1 MKTENNEIENLKTN
15 EPSAFLRKALQA
27 IYESYVDD
35 AGWKSAGGN
44 LSTWDDLPESF
55 KKVWFATIAEE
66 LLNELMDGDND
77 KRI

>member
-1 MKTENNEIENLKTN
+1 MELNDSQEITMK
-15 EPSAFLRKALQA
+15 AAQVA
-27 IYESYVDD
+27 YEFYRDD

-66 LLNELMDGDND
+66 LINKLIGGDND

>member
-1 MKTENNEIENLKTN
+1 MELNDSQEITM
-15 EPSAFLRKALQA
+15 KALQA

-66 LLNELMDGDND
+66 LLNELMDGDNERVQ
-77 KRI
+77 KQT